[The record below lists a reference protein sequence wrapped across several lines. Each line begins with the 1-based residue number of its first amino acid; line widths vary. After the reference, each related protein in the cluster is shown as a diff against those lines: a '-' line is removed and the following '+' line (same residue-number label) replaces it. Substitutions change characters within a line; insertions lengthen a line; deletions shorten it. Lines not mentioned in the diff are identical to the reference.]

1 MNDLLRTFMGSGMRP
16 WLRKDGSERLF
27 TLRLKGVESPLDP
40 DPFWESHYSGGSA
53 IQDVTS
59 KSHKRRLKAAL
70 DAHRKLSA
78 EIDEF
83 EFPIEKMLVFSD
95 VVMWIPEKIW
105 NSSSREGGERLF
117 MLSEKL
123 KYRHRTDFGDEILMQ
138 RQPHY
143 AIMPLKGLP
152 QDEVVFQ
159 FGLGV
164 YLPRENDK
172 QTAEVK
178 ILHAGKEPEPLN
190 NWIFFENKQEIERP
204 STLYSEQH
212 FLLIGNTLTE
222 SAIQSPTWFSQ
233 DQGFIMV
240 DTHRQPN
247 RIYGD
252 DEYISAGEIS
262 ASQDAT
268 ICPFETLGDNS
279 QQESLKLLIQRKLDN
294 PHRGETFT
302 STDNVTSPNTSGET
316 VISTDISADIA
327 ADPLAGLTVISTT
340 KAPEYVYHLTIKGI
354 VLPRINI
361 SAIKHW
367 LILLDNQGMP
377 VESDAQIEWIIRGN
391 QQSLEWCHAQ
401 GDKQNWQTLD
411 INNKQT
417 LPFPD
422 DAPLTC
428 RPAALQD
435 KQHGI
440 LLLPQALAY
449 PLSHKTLTLGRDT
462 NNDIALE
469 LINHPDTI
477 EWQQK
482 TKRKQ
487 SMGHLGLSAHHLSL
501 HIKGQ
506 SLQIQQQS
514 MTSPIYIL
522 QDEIITQTLE
532 AKSYAE
538 ATLKSSQEI
547 IVGNYLLQYNKEYLY
562 DQRA

>member
-1 MNDLLRTFMGSGMRP
+1 MDNLLRTFMGSGIRP
-16 WLRKDGSERLF
+16 WLRTDGSERLF

-40 DPFWESHYSGGSA
+40 DPFWESHYSGGSS
-53 IQDVTS
+53 IYNEKS
-59 KSHKRRLKAAL
+59 KSHNRRLKAAL

-95 VVMWIPEKIW
+95 VVMWLPEKIW

-123 KYRHRTDFGDEILMQ
+123 KYRHRTDFGNELFMQ

-143 AIMPLKGLP
+143 AIMPLKNLP
-152 QDEVVFQ
+152 QDEVIFQ

-178 ILHAGKEPEPLN
+178 ILQAGKEPEPLN

-204 STLYSEQH
+204 SALYSEQY

-222 SAIQSPTWFSQ
+222 SAIQSPVWFSQ
-233 DQGFIMV
+233 EQGFIMV

-252 DEYISAGEIS
+252 DEYIVAGQIS
-262 ASQDAT
+262 GSQDAT
-268 ICPFETLGDNS
+268 ICPFQTLDNNS
-279 QQESLKLLIQRKLDN
+279 QQEALKLLIQRKHDN
-294 PHRGETFT
+294 THRGKTFT
-302 STDNVTSPNTSGET
+302 SSQNTTTTNKIAGET
-316 VISTDISADIA
+316 VISTDISAD
-327 ADPLAGLTVISTT
+327 PLAGLTVISTN

-354 VLPRINI
+354 VLPRIDI

-367 LILLDNQGMP
+367 QIMLDNQGMP
-377 VESDAQIEWIIRGN
+377 IESDTQAEWIIRGN
-391 QQSLEWCHAQ
+391 QQSLEWSHA
-401 GDKQNWQTLD
+401 DTNKQEWKILD
-411 INNKQT
+411 INSNHT
-417 LPFPD
+417 LPFPIETPLTSRL
-422 DAPLTC
+422 APL
-428 RPAALQD
+428 QN

-449 PLSHKTLTLGRDT
+449 PLSHKTKTLGRNT
-462 NNDIALE
+462 KNDIVLQ
-469 LINHPDTI
+469 LINHPESI
-477 EWQQK
+477 EWQHK

-501 HIKGQ
+501 QIKGQ

-514 MTSPIYIL
+514 MTSPVYIL
-522 QDEIITQTLE
+522 QDNMITQTLK

-538 ATLKSSQEI
+538 TTIKSSQEI
-547 IVGNYLLQYNKEYLY
+547 IVGIYLLQYNKEYLY